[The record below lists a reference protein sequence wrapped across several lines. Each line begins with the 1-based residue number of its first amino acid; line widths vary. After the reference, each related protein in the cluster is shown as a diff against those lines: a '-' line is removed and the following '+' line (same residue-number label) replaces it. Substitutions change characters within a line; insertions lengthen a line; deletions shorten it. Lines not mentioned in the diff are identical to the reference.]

1 MRCFF
6 MNGLQCRPFFFRPA
20 KQFSENLAKT
30 PCSDCSMGRG
40 ENTGVRTG
48 GKKAASNA
56 KRYPLCENRRI
67 PFTRSP
73 PVSCLLGRCPNPRR
87 TQKLCSGTMDKSIG
101 CAIFQIACGRAA
113 QRCSASFS
121 RRSFASSCSLS
132 TSRIRSIL
140 ALAVSSSFIS
150 SRAFR

>member
-1 MRCFF
+1 MFREMLRIKAVFF
-6 MNGLQCRPFFFRPA
+6 EKILR
-20 KQFSENLAKT
+20 NLGKT

-40 ENTGVRTG
+40 GNTGVRTG

-56 KRYPLCENRRI
+56 KRYPLCENRQI
-67 PFTRSP
+67 PFTRNP

-87 TQKLCSGTMDKSIG
+87 TQVLCSGTMDKSIG

-121 RRSFASSCSLS
+121 RRSFASSSSLS
-132 TSRIRSIL
+132 NSRIRSIL

>member
-1 MRCFF
+1 MFREMLRIKAVFF
-6 MNGLQCRPFFFRPA
+6 EKILR
-20 KQFSENLAKT
+20 NLAKT

-40 ENTGVRTG
+40 GNTGVRTG

-67 PFTRSP
+67 PSTRAP

-101 CAIFQIACGRAA
+101 CAIFQIAYGQAA

-132 TSRIRSIL
+132 SSRIRSIL

-150 SRAFR
+150 SRALR

>member
-87 TQKLCSGTMDKSIG
+87 TQKLCSGTQDKSCG
-101 CAIFQIACGRAA
+101 CAILQIACERTA

-121 RRSFASSCSLS
+121 RRLFASSSSLS
-132 TSRIRSIL
+132 NSRIRSIL